1 VAVFYDAGIA
11 RSCAEQYERDM
22 AACSTVTAEDL
33 ARLTSRERLRNSLCR
48 LPSRLL

>member
-1 VAVFYDAGIA
+1 
-11 RSCAEQYERDM
+11 M